1 MEWVNKYAEN
11 SICDDRHVLQ
21 AMVSIVNDITGFAV
35 KMLKENGMWD
45 NAIVVMSA
53 DNGAPCE
60 EKGGNYHPLKGGK
73 MNF

>member
-11 SICDDRHVLQ
+11 LTCDDRHVLQ

-45 NAIVVMSA
+45 NAIA
-53 DNGAPCE
+53 C
-60 EKGGNYHPLKGGK
+60 GGVSR
-73 MNF
+73 